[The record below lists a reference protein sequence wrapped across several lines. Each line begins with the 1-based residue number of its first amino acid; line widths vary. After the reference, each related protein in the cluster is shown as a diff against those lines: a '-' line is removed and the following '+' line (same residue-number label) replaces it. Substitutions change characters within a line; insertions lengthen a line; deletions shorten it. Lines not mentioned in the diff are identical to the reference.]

1 MSTQALKAA
10 ATGRTTDIA
19 AAAAAAGKDPVI
31 TALTGAMSKIRN
43 VLPKL
48 ITPERMLRIVTNE
61 LRVNTKLAQVAKQN
75 PASLVNA
82 VCVAA
87 RCGLEIGGPNPE
99 GHLVPHG
106 SEIVFYPDYRGKLK
120 LMRNT
125 GELASFSLEPVYEGD
140 VFELKLGFEP
150 SIDHKPK
157 LSGER
162 GQMLLVYFAATLK
175 NGEKMLVWMTKDQV
189 EKIRKK
195 SKMGN
200 SGAWVSDFEEMA
212 KKTVV
217 HRASKI
223 MPQSTELR
231 IATAAEEAADL
242 GGTATLNLD
251 DPDVIDSTATDVSAT
266 EDGDPTQQI
275 DTRTGAGGESGAP
288 VIDRPRIAA
297 MIASAK
303 NTDDLDQ
310 ALDLMS
316 SSDISGKDQ
325 DELRDEI
332 AKVRAKFQGAK

>member
-1 MSTQALKAA
+1 MSTSALKAA
-10 ATGRTTDIA
+10 ATGKTQDVA
-19 AAAAAAGKDPVI
+19 NAAAAAGRDPVI
-31 TALTGAMSKIRN
+31 AALTGAMGKIRN

-61 LRVNTKLAQVAKQN
+61 LRINAKLAQVAKQN

-106 SEIVFYPDYRGKLK
+106 SEVVFYPDYRGKLK

-125 GELASFSLEPVYEGD
+125 GELASFSLEPVYEHD
-140 VFELKLGFEP
+140 RFDINLGFEP
-150 SIDHKPK
+150 TIDHKPELK
-157 LSGER
+157 GER
-162 GQMLLVYFAATLK
+162 GQMILVYFAATLK
-175 NGEKMLVWMTKDQV
+175 NGEKMLVWMTKEQV

-231 IATAAEEAADL
+231 IATAAEEAADA
-242 GGTATLNLD
+242 GATATLNLD
-251 DPDVIDSTATDVSAT
+251 DPDVIDSTASVVPEGEAGAA
-266 EDGDPTQQI
+266 EVDPTRSI
-275 DTRTGAGGESGAP
+275 DDTGGAP
-288 VIDRPRIAA
+288 IINRERIAA
-297 MIASAK
+297 MIAAATS
-303 NTDDLDQ
+303 TDDLDQ
-310 ALDLMS
+310 ALDLMG
-316 SSDISGKDQ
+316 SSDISAKDQ
-325 DELRDEI
+325 DELGDEI
-332 AKVRAKFQGAK
+332 KKARAKLQGAK

>member
-1 MSTQALKAA
+1 MSTTALKAA
-10 ATGRTTDIA
+10 ATGKTQDVANA
-19 AAAAAAGKDPVI
+19 AAATGRDPVI
-31 TALTGAMSKIRN
+31 AALTGAMGKIRN

-61 LRVNTKLAQVAKQN
+61 LRINTKLAQVAKQN

-106 SEIVFYPDYRGKLK
+106 SEVVFYPDYRGKLK

-125 GELASFSLEPVYEGD
+125 GELASFSLEPVYEND
-140 VFELKLGFEP
+140 RFDIKLGFEP
-150 SIDHKPK
+150 SIEHKPELK
-157 LSGER
+157 GER
-162 GQMLLVYFAATLK
+162 GQMMLVYFAATLK

-200 SGAWVSDFEEMA
+200 AGAWVSDFEEMA

-231 IATAAEEAADL
+231 IATAAEEAADS
-242 GGTATLNLD
+242 GATATLNLD
-251 DPDVIDSTATDVSAT
+251 DPDVIDSTATDVTGA
-266 EDGDPTQQI
+266 GDDADVTQQI
-275 DTRTGAGGESGAP
+275 GTSGEGGAP

-297 MIASAK
+297 MIVGAK

-310 ALDLMS
+310 ALDLLG
-316 SSDISGKDQ
+316 SSDISAKDQ

-332 AKVRAKFQGAK
+332 AKARAKLQGAK